1 MPALPTVVFNPQ
13 WRVIGIGIPE
23 LIAGGAFATVH
34 DWRMPI
40 LSGLDG
46 LWGGG
51 VVRYHNACSF
61 TAAYRRII
69 VNCEAP
75 DIHLSFTYNHG

>member
-1 MPALPTVVFNPQ
+1 VL
-13 WRVIGIGIPE
+13 
-23 LIAGGAFATVH
+23 
-34 DWRMPI
+34 
-40 LSGLDG
+40 
-46 LWGGG
+46 
-51 VVRYHNACSF
+51 YHNACSF

>member
-51 VVRYHNACSF
+51 SA
-61 TAAYRRII
+61 
-69 VNCEAP
+69 
-75 DIHLSFTYNHG
+75 LS